1 MSKQELLNAIE
12 TKIQTC
18 QKCGLSK
25 SRNNT
30 VAGEGNSDAT
40 VIFIGEAPGYWEDL
54 QGRPFVGAAG
64 KLLDEMLLRV
74 GLSRGEVY
82 IGNILKC
89 RPPDNRDPRP
99 LEVKMCTPFL
109 DRQIRIIEPKLIV
122 SLGRYS
128 SYYILSKAGL
138 KDIESIT
145 RLRGKVY
152 GVDILGLRILV
163 IPTYHPAAALYN
175 AKYRGGIEDD
185 FRLLRLELEKL
196 G

>member
-1 MSKQELLNAIE
+1 MSKQDLLKTVEIE
-12 TKIQTC
+12 IEAC
-18 QKCGLSK
+18 QKCDLWK

-30 VAGEGNSDAT
+30 VAGEGNSNAT

-64 KLLDEMLLRV
+64 KLLDELLWRV

-82 IGNILKC
+82 ISNILKC
-89 RPPDNRDPRP
+89 RPPDNRDPCP

-109 DRQIRIIEPKLIV
+109 DRQIKIVEPKLIM
-122 SLGRYS
+122 SLGRHS
-128 SYYILSKAGL
+128 SCYILSKTGR
-138 KDIESIT
+138 KDIEGIT

-152 GVDILGLRILV
+152 GVNVLGLRILV

-175 AKYRGGIEDD
+175 AKYQVGLEDD
-185 FRLLRLELEKL
+185 FRLLRLELKKL